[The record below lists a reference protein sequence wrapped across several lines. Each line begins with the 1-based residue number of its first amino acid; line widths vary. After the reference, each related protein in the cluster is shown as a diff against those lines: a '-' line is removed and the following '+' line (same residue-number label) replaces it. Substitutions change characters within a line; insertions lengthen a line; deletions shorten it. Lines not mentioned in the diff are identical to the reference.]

1 MTPCP
6 ASPISSSRRWS
17 ARSAMAPATGLIS
30 TPAIVASSV
39 QVTAAEPDG
48 ITSSTSATRLAPE
61 PADEIAL
68 LSQRYRKRGRS
79 RRMLTDP
86 RVSGRV
92 SWHSNFGL
100 SRNEGPLRPR
110 QRQGD
115 ARVPLIMRVHSAD
128 LLQCRFAVSP
138 LTETTDALRSIA
150 RFGAEGYTRA
160 WQRQVRPR
168 LPGLRLEPLL
178 AILSWS
184 GYQPDF
190 LAPAPDSPFS
200 GREA

>member
-6 ASPISSSRRWS
+6 VSPVSSRRWS
-17 ARSAMAPATGLIS
+17 ARSAMAPATGLTS

-48 ITSSTSATRLAPE
+48 ITSRTSATRPAPE

-79 RRMLTDP
+79 RRMLTGP

-92 SWHSNFGL
+92 SWRSNFGL

-110 QRQGD
+110 TGTWRRPGAPHHAGPLRRPAAVPVRGLAAHGD
-115 ARVPLIMRVHSAD
+115 DR
-128 LLQCRFAVSP
+128 
-138 LTETTDALRSIA
+138 
-150 RFGAEGYTRA
+150 
-160 WQRQVRPR
+160 RPA
-168 LPGLRLEPLL
+168 LPGADGPGGLPPDL
-178 AILSWS
+178 AAA
-184 GYQPDF
+184 G
-190 LAPAPDSPFS
+190 PAA
-200 GREA
+200 G

>member
-6 ASPISSSRRWS
+6 VSPISSSRRWS

-92 SWHSNFGL
+92 SWRSNFGL
-100 SRNEGPLRPR
+100 SRNEGLLRPGMETWR
-110 QRQGD
+110 RSGALHHAGPFRRPAAVPVRGLAAHGD
-115 ARVPLIMRVHSAD
+115 DRRAALPGAAGPGGLPPDLAAAGPAAVGGPAPRAAAGHRVV
-128 LLQCRFAVSP
+128 V
-138 LTETTDALRSIA
+138 
-150 RFGAEGYTRA
+150 
-160 WQRQVRPR
+160 R
-168 LPGLRLEPLL
+168 LPAGLSR
-178 AILSWS
+178 
-184 GYQPDF
+184 
-190 LAPAPDSPFS
+190 
-200 GREA
+200 